1 MCFNELREPTDFIQ
15 NLANVRIT
23 CFFCNDRVRC
33 VGYFALVLF
42 LFGCC
47 CFSFSCIFFSS
58 VCLKFIKLPPLQALS
73 LDYFLRGFSSYHTRE
88 WIAII
93 LIAFKFLDLKAL
105 CVAVSRFV
113 CACAHL
119 LATTVSFSYFVQH
132 IPLSTVRVL
141 FQYKLTHTHS
151 NSAHERAIRFFRR
164 SIFFPSLNSLG
175 LSVLI

>member
-1 MCFNELREPTDFIQ
+1 MYVLRASFVTIVFGVSVILRWFCFYSVVVVVSLFR
-15 NLANVRIT
+15 A
-23 CFFCNDRVRC
+23 
-33 VGYFALVLF
+33 YF
-42 LFGCC
+42 
-47 CFSFSCIFFSS
+47 FSF

-175 LSVLI
+175 LSVLVVLLIFSYFHTKTSY